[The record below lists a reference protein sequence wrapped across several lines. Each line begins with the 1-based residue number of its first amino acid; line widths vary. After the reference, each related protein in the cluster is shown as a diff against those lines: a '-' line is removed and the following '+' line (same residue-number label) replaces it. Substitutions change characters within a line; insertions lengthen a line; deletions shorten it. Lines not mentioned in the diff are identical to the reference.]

1 MFLVGNCTEEFEKFM
16 NINARH
22 SVFVYSETSS
32 RNVFDS
38 LRVHALKVSS
48 FGWLTQNA
56 GQKMVLG
63 TLELAGSEAPPDS
76 WALLT
81 REQNW
86 IEHSPV
92 ELRGSSTGTIGQ
104 KETQPTG
111 GRESGHGPRP
121 RGGVT
126 KFWVKQS
133 EELVR
138 ARIFTDRLSIRGT
151 KPGARPSWDFSP
163 QPPFKSRQ
171 LFWGRHV
178 ELSIGQTGG

>member
-1 MFLVGNCTEEFEKFM
+1 MFLVGNCREEFEKFM
-16 NINARH
+16 NINAIH
-22 SVFVYSETSS
+22 SVFLDLETSL
-32 RNVFDS
+32 RNAFDS
-38 LRVHALKVSS
+38 SQVHALRV
-48 FGWLTQNA
+48 FGWLTQNV
-56 GQKMVLG
+56 GQKLVLG
-63 TLELAGSEAPPDS
+63 LVELVSGPPDS

-92 ELRGSSTGTIGQ
+92 ELRGSRTGTIGQ

-126 KFWVKQS
+126 KFWVKQE

-138 ARIFTDRLSIRGT
+138 ARIFTDRLSIRRT
-151 KPGARPSWDFSP
+151 KPGSRPAWDFSP
-163 QPPFKSRQ
+163 HQPPFKSRQ

-178 ELSIGQTGG
+178 ELSIGQTGGWL